1 MKGVSRRVQARGYII
16 REPESRQWT
25 LTGAENAITLYA
37 IGGEEVREEGKV
49 GREKERRAWRITIY
63 PYKIA
68 RARGARARSRIV
80 HDGNQTHK
88 SEP

>member
-1 MKGVSRRVQARGYII
+1 MKGVSRRIQARGYII

-37 IGGEEVREEGKV
+37 IGGEEVREEEKV
-49 GREKERRAWRITIY
+49 GREKERRRGGSRFTHT
-63 PYKIA
+63 KS